1 MIERKENWPTLLSEF
16 LAERAKETFEWGK
29 NDCMLFC
36 SDCVFTLT
44 GYDPAYDIRGK
55 YDNKIGALKVIDGFG
70 DDVSEI
76 INARIGQS
84 KPVKMAM
91 RGDVVTLMNDGRICG
106 GIVDES
112 GKRAAFV
119 SEKGLLRI
127 PLRDCIKAWGY

>member
-1 MIERKENWPTLLSEF
+1 MIRKENWPILLSEF
-16 LAERAKETFEWGK
+16 LQKRAGMPFKWGE

-36 SDCVFTLT
+36 SDCVLELT

-55 YDNKIGALKVIDGFG
+55 YKSKLKALKVIDGFG
-70 DDVSEI
+70 EDVSEI

-84 KPVKMAM
+84 KPVTKAM
-91 RGDVVTLMNDGRICG
+91 RGDVVTLMNDGRVCG

-127 PLRDCIKAWGY
+127 PLRDCLKAWGY